1 MDKGDEGKSYRI
13 IGGCSL
19 GGYNLNDT
27 QKFWVIGVTK
37 VL

>member
-19 GGYNLNDT
+19 GGYNLNNI
-27 QKFWVIGVTK
+27 QKFRVIGITK